1 MVPLAVARMSA
12 DPYASGSILPKP
24 VLVVGG
30 IVFVAALWV
39 LARRYW
45 TYPAGESRTGGDHAE
60 RGFVCI
66 ALSMSFLFLALTMN
80 LFENYR
86 WVTTA
91 VARIVGLTLAGLAV
105 LSALAF
111 LTVFLFNQP
120 KFLVP
125 PPQRGQA
132 GRLSRQAARP

>member
-1 MVPLAVARMSA
+1 MSA
-12 DPYASGSILPKP
+12 DPYAGGSVPKP

-45 TYPAGESRTGGDHAE
+45 TYPAGESRTGFDHAE

-66 ALSMSFLFLALTMN
+66 ALSMSFLFLALTVS
-80 LFENYR
+80 LFEDYR

-91 VARIVGLTLAGLAV
+91 VAPIVGPTLVGLAV

-125 PPQRGQA
+125 PPLRGQA
-132 GRLSRQAARP
+132 GRLSRPAQPPGRP